1 MTVYFTRRRSFFF
14 IIFLPMMMSQ
24 IKGQPMI
31 RFTTKIQQFQEMG
44 EKTGWSYILIPAALA
59 QQLKPGNKKSFRVKG
74 KLDDHSIH
82 GVALLPMGE
91 GDFIMALKADIRKT
105 IRKQKGDSLAV
116 QLEVDTKKIEPP
128 KDLLDCL
135 ADEPKAIEYFKSLP
149 KSHQNYFGN
158 WIKSA
163 KTEITRANR
172 IVRVVDAML
181 KKQNYGE
188 MLRSGRDE
196 FPK

>member
-1 MTVYFTRRRSFFF
+1 
-14 IIFLPMMMSQ
+14 
-24 IKGQPMI
+24 MI
-31 RFTTKIQQFQEMG
+31 RFNTRIQQFQEMG
-44 EKTGWSYILIPAALA
+44 EKTGWSYIRIPAALA
-59 QQLKPGNKKSFRVKG
+59 QQLKPDNKRSFRVKG
-74 KLDDHSIH
+74 KLDDLSIG

-91 GDFIMALKADIRKT
+91 GDFIMALKADIRKKL
-105 IRKQKGDSLAV
+105 RKQKGDALSI

-163 KTEITRANR
+163 KTTITRANR
-172 IVRVVDAML
+172 IARVVNAML
-181 KKQNYGE
+181 KKQTYAE
-188 MLRSGRDE
+188 MLRSGRNDIIN
-196 FPK
+196 

>member
-1 MTVYFTRRRSFFF
+1 
-14 IIFLPMMMSQ
+14 
-24 IKGQPMI
+24 MI

-44 EKTGWSYILIPAALA
+44 EKTGWSYIRIPAALA
-59 QQLKPGNKKSFRVKG
+59 QQLLPGNKKSFRVKG
-74 KLDDHSIH
+74 RLDDHPIN

-91 GDFIMALKADIRKT
+91 GDFIMALKADIRKV
-105 IRKQKGDSLAV
+105 IRKQKGDSLTV

-135 ADEPKAIEYFKSLP
+135 ADEPKAIEYFKGLP

-163 KTEITRANR
+163 KTDTTRANR
-172 IVRVVDAML
+172 IARVVNAML
-181 KKQNYGE
+181 KKQDYGA
-188 MLRSGRDE
+188 MLRSGREDS
-196 FPK
+196 PK